1 MCRCYL
7 QKVRVIGRKS
17 SGLSERKKERLS
29 DKEKSKLYH
38 AHILRWDDSRY
49 LKTEG
54 LRGCFFFAGATI
66 MMACVGLALKV
77 STRIV
82 TSKELVILALAMH
95 FTPFPPIC

>member
-54 LRGCFFFAGATI
+54 LRGCSFFCWGYHHDGLRW
-66 MMACVGLALKV
+66 ACSQSVN
-77 STRIV
+77 TYRY
-82 TSKELVILALAMH
+82 
-95 FTPFPPIC
+95 F